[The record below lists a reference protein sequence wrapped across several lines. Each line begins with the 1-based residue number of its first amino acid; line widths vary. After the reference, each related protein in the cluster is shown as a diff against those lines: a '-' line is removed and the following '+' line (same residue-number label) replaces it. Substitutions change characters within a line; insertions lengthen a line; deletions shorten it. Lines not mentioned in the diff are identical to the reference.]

1 MTTMTNPDELE
12 MLRTSARVL
21 WHAAD
26 QAHIVIRGATLG
38 RAFGMSERWGSEQ
51 AARAKAERDAGQLPE
66 KTPGFITMV
75 SRIRNDPTMES
86 TWELLKYNQ
95 LPEIVGPADLRIVA
109 ALDRQKSAQDAL
121 VPIGTQGGP
130 APTGTSKSA
139 REETLP
145 IGTQD
150 ADGSARQSAHAA
162 PPAEPAEQGVDP
174 LAVPI
179 VPQQRANG
187 HLASALPVVSTSSD
201 PLSGP
206 VPTGTQPPA
215 WMENY
220 APMPTGTQDL
230 ALIGTPES
238 AHADTAPI
246 GTQPERQSVA
256 VPIRQDPLPIG
267 TSELARESESGEPA
281 PTPLKPLAGW
291 TKFWFFVMTIPFIAP
306 GLAYSAWSI
315 YGYARTGSAPI
326 WLAVLGSPALDG
338 AALFCGAFAA
348 MFQNAGQSTK
358 LPRLGTYGAIAAG
371 VLVNYS
377 RAGEL
382 HHAGV
387 GMYVLLIGPAIIA
400 SLVFEIIM
408 TRIRHQERARREAR
422 RSTRQ
427 SARVDLDLWLRHPLL
442 VHHAR
447 QHEARQRI
455 QDAFPGMTF
464 PEKGSGRAGGILW
477 ALVPAAAA
485 VAVTLWA
492 TGRI

>member
-1 MTTMTNPDELE
+1 MTTMTNPDGLE
-12 MLRTSARVL
+12 MLRTSAREF

-26 QAHIVIRGATLG
+26 QAHIVIRGAALG

-51 AARAKAERDAGQLPE
+51 AARAKAERDAGQLPV
-66 KTPGFITMV
+66 KTPSFLALV
-75 SRIRNDPTMES
+75 ARIRHDPTMES
-86 TWELLKYNQ
+86 VLELLKYNQ
-95 LPEIVGPADLRIVA
+95 LPGIVGPADLRIVA
-109 ALDRQKSAQDAL
+109 ALGAPESAQDKL

-130 APTGTSKSA
+130 APIGTPESA
-139 REETLP
+139 REETAP

-150 ADGSARQSAHAA
+150 ANGSARQGAHAA
-162 PPAEPAEQGVDP
+162 PPAGPTGQGVDP
-174 LAVPI
+174 LALPI

-187 HLASALPVVSTSSD
+187 HLTGGLPVVSTSSD

-230 ALIGTPES
+230 APIGAPES
-238 AHADTAPI
+238 AREQAMPI
-246 GTQPERQSVA
+246 GTHPERQSPA

-267 TSELARESESGEPA
+267 AAEPARESESGEPE
-281 PTPLKPLAGW
+281 PTPLKPLTGW
-291 TKFWFFVMTIPFIAP
+291 ARFWFFLMCVPFIAP

-338 AALFCGAFAA
+338 AALFCATFAA

-358 LPRLGTYGAIAAG
+358 LPRLGTYAAMTAG
-371 VLVNYS
+371 IIVNYS

-382 HHAGV
+382 HHAGM
-387 GMYVLLIGPAIIA
+387 GMYVLLIGPAVIA

-455 QDAFPGMTF
+455 QDAFPGMTL
-464 PEKGSGRAGGILW
+464 PEKGSSRATGVLW